1 VTDWTQLS
9 QMFNAAYQ
17 VFGSVD
23 IVCPGAGIYEPPFSS
38 FWHPPGPNSPSK
50 DSPEGGRYALLD
62 INLTPSNPRH
72 VAWYFAFLS
81 G

>member
-1 VTDWTQLS
+1 
-9 QMFNAAYQ
+9 MFNAAYQ
-17 VFGSVD
+17 LFGSVD
-23 IVCPGAGIYEPPFSS
+23 IVCPGAGFYEPPFSS

-72 VAWYFAFLS
+72 AARYFAFL
-81 G
+81 GC